1 MGKSESKEIRTFSN
15 GLRFALK
22 HSNSQVAYCALSIHC
37 GTSVEPEVLGGLA
50 HLTEHM
56 LFKGTSRRSSTSIND
71 RLERLGGELNAYT
84 TKEEI
89 VLYSTTLKEDV
100 MKAIDLLFELAFDS
114 VFAPKELEKEKSVV
128 VDEINL
134 YKDSP
139 SDYIFDDFEKFL
151 YEGSPICHHILGTS
165 KTLKRITSEDLH
177 AFTKACFVP
186 CNMSFT
192 VVGDFESGKIAD
204 AVEKHMLKYAPA
216 DACTH
221 PVEAPEV
228 KVNVFHRDENKKH
241 HQSNC
246 IIGAPAF
253 SLYDGRRIA
262 LVLLMNILG
271 GPSCNSRL
279 NSLLREKKALVYNVE
294 ASYVPYS
301 KTGCATI
308 YFGCEKENVDK
319 CISLVLGELARMRST
334 PLSSTALRYAKK
346 QLMAQNAIS
355 SENGEA
361 QALAIGRSLL
371 NFGDYMSDAQIR
383 TRVEAL
389 TCEDLQAVA
398 CDVFAPDKLSFLIY
412 R

>member
-22 HSNSQVAYCALSIHC
+22 HSNSQVAYCALSIRC
-37 GTSVEPEVLGGLA
+37 GTSVEPEALGGLA

-56 LFKGTSRRSSTSIND
+56 LFKGTSRRSSSSIND

-100 MKAIDLLFELAFDS
+100 LKAIDLLFELAFDS
-114 VFAPKELEKEKSVV
+114 AFSPKELEKEKSVV

-139 SDYIFDDFEKFL
+139 SDYIFDDFEQFL
-151 YEGSPICHHILGTS
+151 FEGSPLSRHILGTAKS
-165 KTLKRITSEDLH
+165 LKRITSADLQS
-177 AFTKACFVP
+177 FTKNCFLP
-186 CNMSFT
+186 CNMSFA
-192 VVGDFESGKIAD
+192 VVGDFEFGKIAD
-204 AVEKHMLKYAPA
+204 AVQKHMLKYAPA
-216 DACTH
+216 DSSARS
-221 PVEAPEV
+221 VAAPEV
-228 KVNVFHRDENKKH
+228 TVNVFHKDENKKH

-253 SLYDGRRIA
+253 SLYDSRRIA
-262 LVLLMNILG
+262 LVLLTNILG

-279 NSLLREKKALVYNVE
+279 NSLLRERKALVYNIE
-294 ASYVPYS
+294 ASYTPYS
-301 KTGCATI
+301 KTGCVMF

-319 CISLVLGELARMRST
+319 CIKLVLGELAKLRDT

-346 QLMAQNAIS
+346 QLLAQNAIS

-361 QALAIGRSLL
+361 QALAIGRSML
-371 NFGDYMSDAQIR
+371 NFGDYMSDAQVR
-383 TRVEAL
+383 NRVEAL
-389 TCEDLQAVA
+389 TAEDLQAVA
-398 CDVFAPDKLSFLIY
+398 REVFAEDKLSFLIY

>member
-1 MGKSESKEIRTFSN
+1 MVKSEAKEIRTFDN
-15 GLRFALK
+15 GMRFALK
-22 HSNSQVAYCALSIHC
+22 RSNSQAAYCALSIKS
-37 GTSVEPEVLGGLA
+37 GTSFEPEALCGLA

-56 LFKGTSRRSSTSIND
+56 LFKGTSRRSSASIND

-89 VLYSTTLKEDV
+89 VIYSTTLKEDV
-100 MKAIDLLFELAFDS
+100 LKAVDLLFEIAFDS
-114 VFAPKELEKEKSVV
+114 AFAPKELEKEKSVV

-134 YKDSP
+134 CKDSP
-139 SDYIFDDFEKFL
+139 SDYIFDDFEKYL
-151 YEGSPICHHILGTS
+151 YEGCTLSRNILGTA
-165 KTLKRITSEDLH
+165 KTLRRITSEDLH
-177 AFTKACFVP
+177 GFSKACLQP

-192 VVGDFESGKIAD
+192 VVGDFEFGRMAD
-204 AVEKHMLKYAPA
+204 AVEKRMLKYAPQDG
-216 DACTH
+216 DAQ
-221 PVEAPEV
+221 PVVAPEV
-228 KVNVFHRDENKKH
+228 KVNVFRREENKKN

-253 SLYDGRRIA
+253 SLYDRRRIA

-271 GPSCNSRL
+271 GPSSNSRL
-279 NSLLREKKALVYNVE
+279 NSLLRERKALVYNIE
-294 ASYVPYS
+294 ASYTPYS
-301 KTGCATI
+301 RTGCALV

-319 CISLVLGELARMRST
+319 CIALVLGELAKMRST

-346 QLMAQNAIS
+346 QLLAQNAIS

-371 NFGDYMSDAQIR
+371 NFGDYMSDSEVR
-383 TRVEAL
+383 SRVEAL
-389 TCEDLQAVA
+389 TAEDLQAVA
-398 CDVFAPDKLSFLIY
+398 GEVFAEDKLSFLIY

>member
-1 MGKSESKEIRTFSN
+1 MEKNERKDIRTFSN

-22 HSNSQVAYCALSIHC
+22 HSNSQVAYCALSIRC
-37 GTSVEPEVLGGLA
+37 GTSVEPESLCGLA

-56 LFKGTSRRSSTSIND
+56 LFKGTSRRSSSSIND

-100 MKAIDLLFELAFDS
+100 TKAVDLLFELAFDPAFS
-114 VFAPKELEKEKSVV
+114 PKELEKEKSVV

-134 YKDSP
+134 CKDSP
-139 SDYIFDDFEKFL
+139 SDYIFDDFEEYL
-151 YEGSPICHHILGTS
+151 YEGCPLSRHILGTAKS
-165 KTLKRITSEDLH
+165 LRRITPDDLRN
-177 AFTKACFVP
+177 FTSACFLP

-192 VVGDFESGKIAD
+192 VVGDFDSGRIAD
-204 AVEKHMLKYAPA
+204 SVEKHMLKYATPQNA
-216 DACTH
+216 AK
-221 PVEAPEV
+221 PLEAPEV
-228 KVNVFHRDENKKH
+228 KVNVFRKDENKKN

-253 SLYDGRRIA
+253 SLYDSRRIP

-279 NSLLREKKALVYNVE
+279 NSLLRERKALVYNIE
-294 ASYVPYS
+294 ASYTPYS
-301 KTGCATI
+301 RTGCALV

-319 CISLVLGELARMRST
+319 CIRLVLGELAKVRTVS
-334 PLSSTALRYAKK
+334 LSSTALRYAKK
-346 QLMAQNAIS
+346 QLLAQNAIS

-361 QALAIGRSLL
+361 QALAIGRSLM
-371 NFGDYMSDAQIR
+371 NFGDYMSDAEVR
-383 TRVEAL
+383 TRVEAI
-389 TCEDLQAVA
+389 TAEDLQAVA
-398 CDVFAPDKLSFLIY
+398 SEVFAEDKLSFLIY

>member
-1 MGKSESKEIRTFSN
+1 
-15 GLRFALK
+15 
-22 HSNSQVAYCALSIHC
+22 
-37 GTSVEPEVLGGLA
+37 
-50 HLTEHM
+50 
-56 LFKGTSRRSSTSIND
+56 
-71 RLERLGGELNAYT
+71 
-84 TKEEI
+84 
-89 VLYSTTLKEDV
+89 
-100 MKAIDLLFELAFDS
+100 
-114 VFAPKELEKEKSVV
+114 
-128 VDEINL
+128 
-134 YKDSP
+134 
-139 SDYIFDDFEKFL
+139 
-151 YEGSPICHHILGTS
+151 
-165 KTLKRITSEDLH
+165 
-177 AFTKACFVP
+177 
-186 CNMSFT
+186 MSFT
-192 VVGDFESGKIAD
+192 VVGDFEAGKIAD

>member
-1 MGKSESKEIRTFSN
+1 MEKNDGKEIRTFSN

-22 HSNSQVAYCALSIHC
+22 RSNSQVAYCALSIRC
-37 GTSVEPEVLGGLA
+37 GTSVEPEALCGLA

-56 LFKGTSRRSSTSIND
+56 LFKGTSRRSSASIND

-89 VLYSTTLKEDV
+89 VIYSTTLKEDV
-100 MKAIDLLFELAFDS
+100 TKAIDLLFELAFDPAFS
-114 VFAPKELEKEKSVV
+114 PKELEKEKSVV

-139 SDYIFDDFEKFL
+139 SDYIFDDFEQYL
-151 YEGSPICHHILGTS
+151 YEGSPLSRHILGTAKS
-165 KTLKRITSEDLH
+165 LKRITSEDLKS
-177 AFTKACFVP
+177 FTDTCFLP

-192 VVGDFESGKIAD
+192 VVGDFDFGKIAD
-204 AVEKHMLKYAPA
+204 SVEKHMLKYAPSQGSA
-216 DACTH
+216 S

-228 KVNVFHRDENKKH
+228 KVNVFHKDENKKH

-246 IIGAPAF
+246 IIGAPAY
-253 SLYDGRRIA
+253 SLYDSRRIP

-279 NSLLREKKALVYNVE
+279 NSLLRERKALVYNIE
-294 ASYVPYS
+294 ASYTPYAR
-301 KTGCATI
+301 TGCALV

-319 CISLVLGELARMRST
+319 CIRLVLGELAKVRT
-334 PLSSTALRYAKK
+334 APLSSTALRYAKK
-346 QLMAQNAIS
+346 QLLAQNAIS

-361 QALAIGRSLL
+361 QALAIGRSLM
-371 NFGDYMSDAQIR
+371 NFGDYMSDAQVR
-383 TRVEAL
+383 TRVEAI
-389 TCEDLQAVA
+389 TAEDLQAVA
-398 CDVFAPDKLSFLIY
+398 SDVFAEDKLSFLIY

>member
-1 MGKSESKEIRTFSN
+1 MVKSDAKEIRTFSN

-22 HSNSQVAYCALSIHC
+22 HSNSQVAYCALSIRC
-37 GTSVEPEVLGGLA
+37 GTSVEPETLGGLA

-56 LFKGTSRRSSTSIND
+56 LFKGTSRRSSASIND

-89 VLYSTTLKEDV
+89 VIYSTTLKEDV
-100 MKAIDLLFELAFDS
+100 LKAVDLLFELAFDS
-114 VFAPKELEKEKSVV
+114 AFLPKELEKEKSVV

-139 SDYIFDDFEKFL
+139 SDYIFDDFEQYL
-151 YEGSPICHHILGTS
+151 YEGCPLSRHILGTA
-165 KTLKRITSEDLH
+165 KTLKRITSADLQD
-177 AFTKACFVP
+177 FTRACFLP
-186 CNMSFT
+186 CNMSFS
-192 VVGDFESGKIAD
+192 VVGDFEFCKIAD
-204 AVEKHMLKYAPA
+204 AVEKRMLKYAPSDYTA
-216 DACTH
+216 Q
-221 PVEAPEV
+221 PVVAPEV
-228 KVNVFHRDENKKH
+228 KVNVFRRDENKKH

-246 IIGAPAF
+246 IIGAPAY
-253 SLYDGRRIA
+253 SLFDSRRIA

-279 NSLLREKKALVYNVE
+279 NSLLRERKALVYNIE
-294 ASYVPYS
+294 ASYTPYS
-301 KTGCATI
+301 KTGCVMF

-319 CISLVLGELARMRST
+319 CIKLVLGELGKLRST
-334 PLSSTALRYAKK
+334 PLSNTALRYAKK
-346 QLMAQNAIS
+346 QLLAQNAIS

-361 QALAIGRSLL
+361 QALAIGRSML
-371 NFGDYMSDAQIR
+371 NFGDYMSDAQVR

-389 TCEDLQAVA
+389 SAEELQAVA
-398 CDVFAPDKLSFLIY
+398 GDVFAEDKLSFLIY

>member
-1 MGKSESKEIRTFSN
+1 MAKNDGKEIRTFSN

-22 HSNSQVAYCALSIHC
+22 HSNSQVAYCALSIRC
-37 GTSVEPEVLGGLA
+37 GTSVEPEALSGLA

-56 LFKGTSRRSSTSIND
+56 LFKGTSRRSSASIND

-89 VLYSTTLKEDV
+89 VIYATTLKEDV
-100 MKAIDLLFELAFDS
+100 LKAIDLLFELAFDPAFS
-114 VFAPKELEKEKSVV
+114 PKELEKEKGVV

-139 SDYIFDDFEKFL
+139 SDYIFDDFEKYL
-151 YEGSPICHHILGTS
+151 YEGSPISRHILGTAKS
-165 KTLKRITSEDLH
+165 LKRITSDDLRD
-177 AFTKACFVP
+177 FTKACFLP
-186 CNMSFT
+186 CNMSFS
-192 VVGDFESGKIAD
+192 VVGDFSFPKLAD
-204 AVEKHMLKYAPA
+204 AVEKHMLKYAPEDSGA
-216 DACTH
+216 T
-221 PVEAPEV
+221 PVTTPDV
-228 KVNVFHRDENKKH
+228 KVNVFRRDENKKH

-246 IIGAPAF
+246 IIGAPAY
-253 SLYDGRRIA
+253 SLFDKRRIA

-279 NSLLREKKALVYNVE
+279 NSLLRERKALVYNVE
-294 ASYVPYS
+294 ASYTPYS
-301 KTGCATI
+301 RTGCALI

-319 CISLVLGELARMRST
+319 CVALVLGELAKIRNT
-334 PLSSTALRYAKK
+334 PLSGTALRYAKK
-346 QLMAQNAIS
+346 QLLAQNAIS

-383 TRVEAL
+383 NLVEAL
-389 TCEDLQAVA
+389 TSEDLQAVA
-398 CDVFAPDKLSFLIY
+398 SDVFAEDKLSFLIY